1 MTKKKNSQY
10 ISEELNR
17 TEEKIK
23 YLKQQKK
30 ILSKQQTE
38 QHRKERTHR
47 LCTFGGM
54 VEGFLKEHGTFSE
67 NEVYDLL
74 KLAFSQPTVDTALRN
89 HLKQKSKQEERP
101 ENQSN

>member
-1 MTKKKNSQY
+1 MTKKKNSQS

-47 LCTFGGM
+47 LCTL
-54 VEGFLKEHGTFSE
+54 EGWSK
-67 NEVYDLL
+67 
-74 KLAFSQPTVDTALRN
+74 AF
-89 HLKQKSKQEERP
+89 
-101 ENQSN
+101 